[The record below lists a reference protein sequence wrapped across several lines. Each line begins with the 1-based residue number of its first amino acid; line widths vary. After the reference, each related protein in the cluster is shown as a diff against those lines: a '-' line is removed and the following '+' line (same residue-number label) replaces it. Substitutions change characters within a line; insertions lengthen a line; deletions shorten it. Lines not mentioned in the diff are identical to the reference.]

1 MIKTMR
7 PFKGL
12 AVLAVSAGLA
22 LSALGGSAQA
32 AASAKVQQI
41 ANHFAS
47 VKTMKGEFVQFGPRG
62 EQTGGTFQIARPG
75 KISFDYEPPA
85 KFRVISDGRNL
96 LLNNQKLDT
105 FDLYPLS
112 KTPLKLLLNNKI
124 NLSGRQVQSIKEEPD
139 LVTVVMADKSVF
151 GNSRITIMFDPKT
164 NALRQWTVTDNQGK
178 DTTVML
184 FNVQEG
190 ARVDSSQFRID
201 YSKYNWQSGNE
212 AASSANR

>member
-7 PFKGL
+7 PFKSL
-12 AVLAVSAGLA
+12 AILLFGAGIALGAGVSAEA
-22 LSALGGSAQA
+22 SQTAQR
-32 AASAKVQQI
+32 I

-62 EQTGGTFQIARPG
+62 EQTAGTFQIARPG
-75 KISFDYEPPA
+75 KIRFDYEPPA

-124 NLSGRQVQSIKEEPD
+124 NLSGRQVQSIREEPD

-151 GNSRITIMFDPKT
+151 GNSKITIMFDPKT

-190 ARVDSSQFRID
+190 ARVDTSRFRID
-201 YSKYNWQSGNE
+201 YSKYNWQAGNE
-212 AASSANR
+212 AASSAKR